1 MVNHTELL
9 KDVIAKRTM
18 PDDPWDI
25 GASQEEQLERYWRWQ
40 GRQWIQQAH
49 ERGQNDLHIQQD

>member
-9 KDVIAKRTM
+9 KDVVAKRNQ
-18 PDDPWDI
+18 PDDPWDES
-25 GASQEEQLERYWRWQ
+25 ASVEEHVERYWRLR